1 MRIRR
6 CGREHHVLLA
16 AEPKND
22 RGDQHQRAGNTKGD
36 ARSEVP
42 KEKRHERRSEERPKI
57 NDPVESVE
65 HHFRAML
72 VRLIEL
78 VADERSHT
86 RLDPARAER
95 NQAEASIETGAVRLE
110 CREAGVSGAVDE
122 TQPKDGVVFAEKAVG
137 QPAAQQREEVNANDE
152 SVENVLSHSGA
163 IFLWQ
168 VKKQRRDEEDGQNVP
183 HPVKTEALASLVA
196 DYVADLPGD
205 RHL

>member
-6 CGREHHVLLA
+6 CGREHHVLLV

-22 RGDQHQRAGNTKGD
+22 RGDKHQRARNTKGD

-42 KEKRHERRSEERPKI
+42 KEKRHERRGEERPKI
-57 NDPVESVE
+57 NDPIEGIE
-65 HHFRAML
+65 YHLRAML

-95 NQAEASIETGAVRLE
+95 DQAEAGIETSAVRLE
-110 CREAGVSGAVDE
+110 CREAGVSGAVDA
-122 TQPKDGVVFAEKAVG
+122 TSPKDGVVFAKKAVG
-137 QPAAQQREEVNANDE
+137 QPAAQQREKVNADDE
-152 SVENVLSHSGA
+152 SVKDVLSHSGA

-168 VKKQRRDEEDGQNVP
+168 VKKQRRDEEDGQSV
-183 HPVKTEALASLVA
+183 T
-196 DYVADLPGD
+196 
-205 RHL
+205 